1 MVKVFHLRKSRK
13 DADYMSKRGPKTR
26 CEFNRAVCILLM
38 PRVLESNQYFLV
50 VADKLHLF
58 LWYWCTSTL

>member
-13 DADYMSKRGPKTR
+13 DGDYMSKRRPKSH
-26 CEFNRAVCILLM
+26 CEFNQTVCILLM
-38 PRVLESNQYFLV
+38 PSVLESNQYFLV